1 VSADGS
7 HLVFLSDAEL
17 TGFPSEGQTEVFL
30 YGPPPSGGVP
40 IVTCLSCSPTGA
52 RPRGSSSIPGAI
64 ANGSGPDA
72 LDAYRP
78 RVLSDDSSRVFFDSA
93 DSLSPQD
100 TNSRPDV
107 YEWEGNGAG
116 TCARPGGCVQLI
128 STGRSPEASIFLD
141 ATADGGEAFFLT
153 SESIF
158 PPDPGSYDVYVARI
172 GGGFSVPPRE
182 PPCEGE
188 ACQTLPTAPEDPTP
202 GTLNPN
208 SGNPPLPA
216 ESGKPK
222 KKKKKRHKAR
232 KKAKGKHRH
241 GKKGK
246 RGQHRRGRGHKG
258 AHRKNV
264 GGRGGR

>member
-1 VSADGS
+1 
-7 HLVFLSDAEL
+7 
-17 TGFPSEGQTEVFL
+17 
-30 YGPPPSGGVP
+30 
-40 IVTCLSCSPTGA
+40 
-52 RPRGSSSIPGAI
+52 
-64 ANGSGPDA
+64 
-72 LDAYRP
+72 
-78 RVLSDDSSRVFFDSA
+78 
-93 DSLSPQD
+93 
-100 TNSRPDV
+100 V